1 MSTMVLQDKK
11 ALPFPRKSWYY
22 QLEHWQVPGLK
33 TDVDVY
39 ADASGLIL
47 KGETNFPSGGEYTMG
62 RQSLDEFLSHGP
74 KVETPPEICEKI
86 REYISIH
93 RPSC

>member
-1 MSTMVLQDKK
+1 MSTKK
-11 ALPFPRKSWYY
+11 DHPFPKRSWYY

-39 ADASGLIL
+39 VDASGLIW

-62 RQSLDEFLSHGP
+62 SQSLDDFLEQGP

-86 REYISIH
+86 RDYISIH
-93 RPSC
+93 HPS